1 MTPTNR
7 DQIPSLTGLRC
18 FAAYSVVLAHA
29 IPFLVKYEHPPLAL
43 RLLSQAAGVGM
54 TLFFVLSGFVIF
66 LNYSGSIGTRAGLW
80 NFFVARFA
88 RLYPLF
94 FLAVAYDLA
103 MKYAYVQLPTLA
115 ALPFYATV
123 TQSWFYTII
132 GGHTLIF
139 QYGWLPQVSWSI
151 STEWM
156 FYFAFPLI
164 CGAIALAG
172 SMRTRLFGAIGFSL
186 FAIAMVTLI
195 DLNGDVVGDFGVR
208 SFGPIAA
215 DPQESL
221 QHWLMYFSP
230 YMRVFE
236 FALGCLVASIRM
248 RLAPPSSREERAGV
262 FVTAGALAA
271 ILGLHLAFF
280 EWRPEHPYLQILL
293 QIRTNFGFAPAV
305 ALLIFCCSRYRNG
318 ITGFFANPWIVL
330 GGEISYSV
338 YLLHFL
344 IIDAFRYEAAT
355 ITTPAS
361 AIAGYLQLAI
371 ALAAITGLSLVSWRL
386 IEVPCRRA
394 LRRALSVASD
404 SAGLEI
410 KPPLAVPLQTPR
422 APELPGTPAH

>member
-29 IPFLVKYEHPPLAL
+29 IPFLVKYEDPPLAL
-43 RLLSQAAGVGM
+43 RLVSQAVGGGM

-66 LNYSGSIGTRAGLW
+66 MNYSRSIGTRAGIW
-80 NFFVARFA
+80 NFAVARFA

-94 FLAVAYDLA
+94 FLAVVYDLA
-103 MKYAYVQLPTLA
+103 MKYSYAQLPTLA
-115 ALPFYATV
+115 ALPYYATL
-123 TQSWFYTII
+123 TQSWLYTII

-139 QYGWLPQVSWSI
+139 QFGWLPQVTWSI

-156 FYFAFPLI
+156 FYFAFPAICAGIASVGSARGRLI
-164 CGAIALAG
+164 CAIGLSVFAIAL
-172 SMRTRLFGAIGFSL
+172 
-186 FAIAMVTLI
+186 VTAI
-195 DLNGDVVGDFGVR
+195 DLNGNLVHDFGVR
-208 SFGPIAA
+208 TFGPIAA
-215 DPQESL
+215 DPSESFR
-221 QHWLMYFSP
+221 HWLLYFSP
-230 YMRVFE
+230 YIRIFE
-236 FALGCLVASIRM
+236 FALGCLVASISM
-248 RLAPPSSREERAGV
+248 RLNPPSSREERAGV
-262 FVTAGALAA
+262 FVTAVALAA
-271 ILGLHLAFF
+271 IVGLHMLFF
-280 EWRPEHPYLQILL
+280 GWRPVKPYVQILL
-293 QIRTNFGFAPAV
+293 QVNTNYGFAPAMG
-305 ALLIFCCSRYRNG
+305 LLIFCCARYRNG
-318 ITGFFANPWIVL
+318 MVGFFANPWIVL

-422 APELPGTPAH
+422 APEVPGTPAH